1 MGYSGA
7 PRTLGF
13 DESGRH
19 IVEYVEGDV
28 LMPFEP
34 RDPIS
39 ALHRV
44 GKLLREFHDAAAT
57 FVPPNDA
64 KWNVVIPPD
73 QCDIAIHHDSAPW
86 NLVVGA
92 DRWMFTDWDN
102 AGPGSRLWDL
112 SYAAHGF
119 LPLDRRCL
127 LTTSECGLPPWL
139 VATDWMSRGGAVSRT
154 CWCHAS

>member
-1 MGYSGA
+1 MKARFSRPDPTSAGSSSVLAHRSPSRISLITCCPCLPPASDEVGYSGA

-64 KWNVVIPPD
+64 K
-73 QCDIAIHHDSAPW
+73 
-86 NLVVGA
+86 
-92 DRWMFTDWDN
+92 
-102 AGPGSRLWDL
+102 
-112 SYAAHGF
+112 
-119 LPLDRRCL
+119 
-127 LTTSECGLPPWL
+127 
-139 VATDWMSRGGAVSRT
+139 
-154 CWCHAS
+154 